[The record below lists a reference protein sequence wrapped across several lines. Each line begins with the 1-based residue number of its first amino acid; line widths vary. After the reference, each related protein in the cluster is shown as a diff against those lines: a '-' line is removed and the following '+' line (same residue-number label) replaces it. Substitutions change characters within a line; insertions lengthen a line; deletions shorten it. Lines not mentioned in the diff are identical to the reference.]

1 LSSRRSAVI
10 VELHGRLGN
19 QLFQFASGY
28 AIARRHDAPLRFSS
42 REVAPADLLLPA
54 LVGDAYT
61 EATPAELL
69 RVGRYAYDAPP
80 RRVWASAAFSGARL
94 ARRIRGRRPPSVQ
107 YWHATSRFHAD
118 AFDVDPPVYVQGHLQ
133 SERYFAEYADEIVGA
148 LQWPATVPTLPAIE
162 GPTVA
167 VSFRRGDYNSL
178 GWALPLRYYD
188 DALELVAVRHPSAT
202 YVLFGDDHGFVELIS
217 DRVAAWGP
225 TVDALELGTDPIAQ
239 LHLMSQCDH
248 CVLANSS
255 FAWWGAWL
263 GDQRNADAART
274 VVVPAEYGLP
284 DRAPSRWDAIPG
296 GIPPT

>member
-1 LSSRRSAVI
+1 MTSPVVI

-28 AIARRHDAPLRFSS
+28 AIARRHDAQLLFSS
-42 REVAPADLLLPA
+42 REVDRTDLLLPS

-69 RVGRYAYDAPP
+69 RVGRYVYDVPP
-80 RRVWASAAFSGARL
+80 RRLWASAAFSGARL
-94 ARRIRGRRPPSVQ
+94 ARRMRHRRPPSVQ
-107 YWHATSRFHAD
+107 FWHATSQFHAD
-118 AFDVDPPVYVQGHLQ
+118 AFAVDLPVYVQGHLQ
-133 SERYFAEYADEIVGA
+133 SERYFSEYADEIVGA
-148 LQWPATVPTLPAIE
+148 LQWPGTVPSLPPTD

-188 DALELVAVRHPSAT
+188 DALELVAARHPGAT
-202 YVLFGDDHGFVELIS
+202 YVLFGDDHGFLELVS

-225 TVDALELGTDPIAQ
+225 TVDAVEIGADPVSQ

-248 CVLANSS
+248 CVVANSS

-263 GDQRNADAART
+263 GDQRDTDAART
-274 VVVPAEYGLP
+274 VVVPSEYGLP
-284 DRAPSRWDAIPG
+284 DRAPSRWELLPG
-296 GIPPT
+296 DIPPT